1 MPILL
6 DLLLT
11 FLKIGVVSF
20 GGGYG
25 MISLL
30 TQEVLDHGWL
40 TYEQLL
46 NFIAVSESTP
56 GPVAI
61 NMATFIGYSQAGF
74 LGAVL
79 ATIGV
84 VLPAFIII
92 LLIASVLKTL
102 LKFAGVQAFLDGVR
116 PVVTGLIV
124 GTGTTIFLC
133 VIFSLTKIGD
143 AFIFDWKSLVIF
155 VLITALYFIYKLV
168 CKKNISVIILI
179 LFSAV
184 CGMFFYGVI

>member
-1 MPILL
+1 MSVLL

-84 VLPAFIII
+84 VLPAFLII
-92 LLIASVLKTL
+92 LLIASILKSL
-102 LKFAGVQAFLDGVR
+102 LKFAGVQAFLNGVR

-124 GTGTTIFLC
+124 GTGVSIFLC
-133 VIFSLTKIGD
+133 VVFSLSKIGD
-143 AFIFDWKSLVIF
+143 SIVFDWKSLVIF
-155 VLITALYFIYKLV
+155 VLIATLYFVYKIV
-168 CKKNISVIILI
+168 RKKNISFIVLI
-179 LFSAV
+179 LFSAILGV
-184 CGMFFYGVI
+184 FFYGVI

>member
-1 MPILL
+1 MHVLL

-11 FLKIGVVSF
+11 FLKVGAVSF

-74 LGAVL
+74 FGACL
-79 ATIGV
+79 ATLGV
-84 VLPAFIII
+84 VLPAFLII
-92 LLIASVLKTL
+92 LFIASILKSL
-102 LKFAGVQAFLDGVR
+102 LKFAGVQAFLEGVR
-116 PVVTGLIV
+116 PVVIGLIV
-124 GTGTTIFLC
+124 GTGVSIFLC
-133 VIFSLTKIGD
+133 VVFSLSKVGD
-143 AFIFDWKSLVIF
+143 LFVFDWKAVTIF
-155 VLITALYFIYKLV
+155 VLIAAFYFCYKLLR
-168 CKKNISVIILI
+168 KKNVSAILI
-179 LFSAV
+179 IVFAAV
-184 CGMFFYGVI
+184 LGMIFYGVI